1 MSAAKNQLLN
11 RHEKTSSRLPGTPHM
26 VKKLTSDDGSGLH
39 EDSGFISPPTLVK
52 FEAVTPHG
60 YNLRHMTSGGHH
72 QQPPSRWSSTPL
84 PASEDSLPTPGLF
97 KSSSTPIFTSG
108 DLAPKPQ
115 LVEIVDFRK
124 RLESFDHHESDSG
137 KNTLRVIHLYYL
149 KYLL

>member
-1 MSAAKNQLLN
+1 MSAAKNPVHLLN

-72 QQPPSRWSSTPL
+72 HQQPP
-84 PASEDSLPTPGLF
+84 
-97 KSSSTPIFTSG
+97 
-108 DLAPKPQ
+108 
-115 LVEIVDFRK
+115 
-124 RLESFDHHESDSG
+124 
-137 KNTLRVIHLYYL
+137 
-149 KYLL
+149 

>member
-1 MSAAKNQLLN
+1 MSAKNNPHLN
-11 RHEKTSSRLPGTPHM
+11 RHERFSKLPATPQV
-26 VKKLTSDDGSGLH
+26 VKKLASNDDSVLH

-60 YNLRHMTSGGHH
+60 YNLRHTTSST
-72 QQPPSRWSSTPL
+72 QPPARWSSTPL
-84 PASEDSLPTPGLF
+84 PSASDEEAMSTPGLF

-108 DLAPKPQ
+108 EHPAKPQ

-137 KNTLRVIHLYYL
+137 KESPIL
-149 KYLL
+149 